1 MHQFHY
7 HIAWNFLS
15 NFTHFL
21 RIFFTAIA
29 DLFKRDGASLDLR
42 IIQFSMLSVFK
53 KKKDCVIAKN
63 D

>member
-15 NFTHFL
+15 YFTHFL
-21 RIFFTAIA
+21 RIFFFTAVA

-42 IIQFSMLSVFK
+42 IIQFSMLSVFQ
-53 KKKDCVIAKN
+53 KN
-63 D
+63 K

>member
-15 NFTHFL
+15 YFTHFL
-21 RIFFTAIA
+21 RIFFVTAVA

-42 IIQFSMLSVFK
+42 IIQFSMVSVFQK
-53 KKKDCVIAKN
+53 KINRIV
-63 D
+63 

>member
-21 RIFFTAIA
+21 RIFFFFTVVA

-42 IIQFSMLSVFK
+42 IIQFSMLSVFQK
-53 KKKDCVIAKN
+53 KINRIV
-63 D
+63 